1 MSYSDR
7 KKSPATSTCKTY
19 RDYRDEVAAD
29 DGFLYKGHYH
39 NTTQHEVGNAR
50 YNLQCPFEY

>member
-1 MSYSDR
+1 MSYSNR
-7 KKSPATSTCKTY
+7 EKAQPLPYVKLIATTEM
-19 RDYRDEVAAD
+19 RLLQMM
-29 DGFLYKGHYH
+29 GFYTKGHYH